1 MSQSLRQKHI
11 ETIMKNKYGSDD
23 PKYDG
28 RNRAFLETLTLIEL
42 SRLADYQ
49 EDIEDEFDLEGEIR
63 DIDFDE
69 NELY

>member
-1 MSQSLRQKHI
+1 
-11 ETIMKNKYGSDD
+11 MKNKYGSDD

-28 RNRAFLETLTLIEL
+28 RNRAFLETLTLTEL

-49 EDIEDEFDLEGEIR
+49 EDIEDEFDLEGEVR

-69 NELY
+69 EELG